1 MNLVSFIY
9 KKLPYT
15 QEHINIGNSIGQRD
29 YRMKHFGG
37 VEYKTKDKSKKTKGN
52 AKCKTPWKGKVINYL
67 IKKPIILV
75 FSFE

>member
-29 YRMKHFGG
+29 YRMKHSGG
-37 VEYKTKDKSKKTKGN
+37 VEYKIKVKRQKEMQN
-52 AKCKTPWKGKVINYL
+52 AKHHGKE
-67 IKKPIILV
+67 K
-75 FSFE
+75 